1 MMAGSAAVVVAVL
14 TVGWWW
20 TRQPTVSTG
29 GAALPVVAA
38 SLLSAKAGDA
48 SATQL
53 ATSSGVN
60 ASAQPADSFLTDRLQ
75 QTFEDMMLE
84 ANSSGDI
91 TDIVRL
97 KQKLA
102 TLVFKYF
109 PADLAARAS
118 ALLERYVDYRQALGQ
133 LAAPTDPGDPSA
145 IRTALQARQRVRQ
158 QHFTPEEYEALF
170 GQDARLDQFTVARLD
185 VERQTGLTVDQKR
198 AALETAEK
206 VLSPAQRA
214 QRAESI
220 AYVGVQAQTA
230 AFDTASTNPQDRFA
244 QRSAQYGPEAATRL
258 SQLDAE
264 DRQWR
269 SSLDQYAQAQAEA
282 GLGSKPPT
290 AEQTQTLAQLRQ
302 TLFTPEQQARV
313 DAGLELRALNQA
325 SPTKAQR

>member
-1 MMAGSAAVVVAVL
+1 MIAGSAAAVVAVL
-14 TVGWWW
+14 AMGWWW
-20 TRQPTVSTG
+20 GAEPTASMGV
-29 GAALPVVAA
+29 AVLPVAA
-38 SLLSAKAGDA
+38 PSLSTAKAGA
-48 SATQL
+48 SASTQL
-53 ATSSGVN
+53 AANLGPN
-60 ASAQPADSFLTDRLQ
+60 ASIQSADPFLTDRLQ

-102 TLVFKYF
+102 SLVSKYF
-109 PADLAARAS
+109 PADLDARAS

-145 IRTALQARQRVRQ
+145 MRTALQARQRVRQ

-185 VERQTGLTVDQKR
+185 VERQTGLTDEQKR
-198 AALETAEK
+198 TALVIAEQ

-230 AFDTASTNPQDRFA
+230 AFDTASTSPQDRFA

-269 SSLDQYAQAQAEA
+269 SSLDQYAQAQA
-282 GLGSKPPT
+282 GLGTKPPT
-290 AEQTQTLAQLRQ
+290 AEQTQALAQLRQ

-313 DAGLELRALNQA
+313 DAGLDCGH
-325 SPTKAQR
+325 